1 MTTPEENQMPDNA
14 KSADKNN
21 PASFSDYLKAVPQ
34 YLLPHHALSKV
45 MYKLTRSRNKIF
57 KNWLIK
63 YVVRNYQVDMST
75 AVDEDPTSYAYFN
88 KFFTR
93 ALKPDARPI
102 CANSKQIACP
112 VDGTVSQAGKIEN
125 GRIFQA
131 KGRDYT
137 LQELLGGS
145 EKWTHAFDQGE
156 FATIY
161 LSPRDYHRI
170 HCPLDGKL
178 KEMIHVPGRLFSV
191 SPATTRVVP
200 RLFARNE
207 RVISI
212 FDTESGPMAVILV
225 GAIFVSS
232 MDTVWAGTITPPGGT
247 KIRHWNYDDK
257 PFSLKKGD
265 ELGRFNM
272 GSTVIVLFAKDRIN
286 WVSETSPSNSVQMGQ
301 VLASIND

>member
-1 MTTPEENQMPDNA
+1 MPTNENQQ
-14 KSADKNN
+14 
-21 PASFSDYLKAVPQ
+21 ASFSDYLKAIPQ
-34 YLLPHHALSKV
+34 YLLPHHALSSV
-45 MYKLTRSRNKIF
+45 MYKLTRSRSEWF

-75 AVDEDPTSYAYFN
+75 AREEDPTAYPYFN

-93 ALKPDARPI
+93 ALKADARPI
-102 CANSKQIACP
+102 CAEANQVACP

-137 LQELLGGS
+137 LHELLGGS
-145 EKWTHAFDQGE
+145 QKWCEVFEDGD

-161 LSPRDYHRI
+161 LSPKDYHRI
-170 HCPLDGKL
+170 HSPLDGDL

-191 SPATTRVVP
+191 SPATTRVIP

-207 RVISI
+207 RIVSI
-212 FDTESGPMAVILV
+212 FETPMGPMAVILV

-232 MDTVWAGTITPPGGT
+232 MDTVWAGTITPPGGK
-247 KIRHWNYDDK
+247 KIRHWEYDEK
-257 PFSLKKGD
+257 HFSLKKGD

-272 GSTVIVLFAKDRIN
+272 GSTVVVLFGKDTVDWAQDITPDQT
-286 WVSETSPSNSVQMGQ
+286 VKMGQ
-301 VLASIND
+301 VLAESKV